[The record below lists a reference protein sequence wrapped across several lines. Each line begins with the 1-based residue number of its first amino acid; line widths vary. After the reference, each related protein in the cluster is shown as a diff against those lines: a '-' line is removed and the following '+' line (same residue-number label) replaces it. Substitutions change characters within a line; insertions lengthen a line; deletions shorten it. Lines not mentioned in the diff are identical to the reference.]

1 MATIKS
7 PLELALPDIFY
18 EDPEPVEDHM
28 LQEPTI
34 TNLAFILREWFQTQ
48 GNTFVSAGGFVFY
61 NRANGND
68 RVAPDC
74 YIALD
79 MDPAFVYQFPN
90 YFVWEVGKPPD
101 FVLEVASPSTAPN
114 DLGRKRDL
122 YARLGIGEYWRI
134 DPSGGDLY
142 GAPLTGERLVDG
154 EYVPFPIRVSPDGS
168 ITSRSEALRLDFH
181 WNGQTFDILDP
192 LTGNHHKPSPNR
204 PGSPDRRTPG
214 HRRRTP
220 RPISKPKPKPNA
232 ERQAR
237 QQAQA
242 DASAE
247 RQARQNAEQ
256 RIQALTEELER
267 LPPPQPIT
275 PQVAPQQSTPTTTP
289 PVGATLV
296 VALKPPPPPIPPTTN
311 QPPPTVIPA

>member
-192 LTGNHHKPSPNR
+192 LTGNTINPVLTAQEALTAERQAIDAERQAHQQ
-204 PGSPDRRTPG
+204 TQAQA
-214 HRRRTP
+214 
-220 RPISKPKPKPNA
+220 NA

-267 LPPPQPIT
+267 LRRPNP
-275 PQVAPQQSTPTTTP
+275 
-289 PVGATLV
+289 
-296 VALKPPPPPIPPTTN
+296 
-311 QPPPTVIPA
+311 

>member
-7 PLELALPDIFY
+7 TLELALPDIFY

-34 TNLAFILREWFQTQ
+34 TNLAFILRAWFQTQ

-79 MDPAFVYQFPN
+79 MDPDFVYQFPN

-122 YARLGIGEYWRI
+122 YARLGIGEYWLI

-154 EYVPFPIRVSPDGS
+154 EYIPFPVRVSPDGS
-168 ITSRSEALRLDFH
+168 IRSRSEALNLDFF
-181 WNGQTFDILDP
+181 WDRDRFDILDP
-192 LTGNHHKPSPNR
+192 AT
-204 PGSPDRRTPG
+204 DRTIDPADVE
-214 HRRRTP
+214 RRARMESES
-220 RPISKPKPKPNA
+220 RAEA
-232 ERQAR
+232 ERRAR
-237 QQAQA
+237 MESESRAE
-242 DASAE
+242 AE
-247 RQARQNAEQ
+247 RRARMESESRAEAE
-256 RIQALTEELER
+256 RREAEERVRVLTEEIER
-267 LPPPQPIT
+267 LRRTRRI
-275 PQVAPQQSTPTTTP
+275 
-289 PVGATLV
+289 
-296 VALKPPPPPIPPTTN
+296 PPPPN
-311 QPPPTVIPA
+311 E